1 MRYGKDLSLAFR
13 SLRSGGRFA
22 LVVLLLLALGV
33 GATTAMFSVV
43 NGVLLRPLALPDPGQ
58 LMLIGERIPEMPQTA
73 GLEWFVNLA
82 AFGAWQ
88 REASNFAG
96 MSLLISSRLPVMGS
110 SQPLLLHGV
119 KASTNL
125 FDVLDVRPAFGRT
138 FQPGDERDT
147 SVPVIISNA
156 LWRSAFNSDPGIIGR
171 NIGMPGSHATVI
183 GVLPEGFQIRGREF
197 GPMFEGSPAEFFRP
211 PDVGP
216 RDFLRA
222 RVFSDFD
229 YHVIGRLKPGVTR
242 TEALAQLNVI
252 QAELAR
258 TAPEK
263 LSLYAD
269 LIPMQDFAVEA
280 RRQGLWL
287 LLGGAGAVLLIVCVN
302 LGGLWIS
309 RLADRHR
316 EWGIRAALGATPG
329 ELSRQVLCEGILLGL
344 IGGLLGIAC
353 AAGSLRTLLAAAPAS
368 LPRLG
373 EIHIDWRVLIFGLAL
388 SLAAGFLTGLVPALR
403 LARLDPQ
410 TALRYAIATA
420 SSGFEST
427 RSRQALIAVQAAL
440 STLLLTAVGLL
451 GLSLYNLVS
460 QPIGFVAQGA
470 AQAEVSLI
478 NYSDGERSAILRQ
491 LPEAALALP
500 GVTHAGFTTQLP
512 LTGERGIDRFT
523 VPGKLYT
530 DSGGPQMTRGA
541 ISPGYLGALGVPL
554 LAGRDLRESDSNQSA
569 IVISAAAARALWPED
584 ADPRAAVGRVIA
596 NGDTR
601 FNIVGVAADARTR
614 LTEPAPPVVYSGYW
628 SARPAFSGSLVVR
641 SSLPV
646 DSLAGPLRQA
656 IGKLAPAAPMSN
668 LQALD
673 QLKANAVAPQR
684 YQLTLL
690 LLFAGLALFLA
701 ALGVYAL
708 VAHSV
713 ARRSKELAIRISL
726 GAAAGTIWSSVMR
739 EALIP
744 VIAGLGC
751 GLTAAVLTG
760 PLLRSQLFQVDPTN
774 PPVLVAAVTTVGIA
788 AICACLGPAYRATRT
803 DPLRALRAD

>member
-1 MRYGKDLSLAFR
+1 MRYGKHLTLALR
-13 SLRSGGRFA
+13 SLRSGGRFTLA
-22 LVVLLLLALGV
+22 VLLLLALGV

-43 NGVLLRPLALPDPGQ
+43 NGVLLRPLALPDSGQ
-58 LMLIGERIPEMPQTA
+58 LVLIGERIPQIPQTA
-73 GLEWFVNLA
+73 GRAWFVNLA

-88 REASNFAG
+88 REAEDFTG

-119 KASTNL
+119 KASTNF

-211 PDVGP
+211 TDVGP
-216 RDFLRA
+216 RDFPRA
-222 RVFSDFD
+222 SVFSDFD

-242 TEALAQLNVI
+242 TEALAQLNAI
-252 QAELAR
+252 QADLAR
-258 TAPEK
+258 TSPEK

-269 LIPMQDFAVEA
+269 LIPMQDFAVEG

-309 RLADRHR
+309 RLADRNR
-316 EWGIRAALGATPG
+316 EWGIRAALGAAPG
-329 ELSRQVLCEGILLGL
+329 ELSRQVLCEGMLLGL

-353 AAGSLRTLLAAAPAS
+353 AAGSLRTLLAAAPAN

-403 LARLDPQ
+403 LGRLDPQ
-410 TALRYAIATA
+410 TALRYATATA

-427 RSRQALIAVQAAL
+427 RSRQALIALQAAL

-451 GLSLYNLVS
+451 GLSFYKLISEPV
-460 QPIGFVAQGA
+460 GFVAEHA
-470 AQAEVSLI
+470 VQAEVSLI
-478 NYSDGERSAILRQ
+478 NYPNDQRLAILRQ
-491 LPEAALALP
+491 LPATALALP
-500 GVTHAGFTTQLP
+500 GVLQAGFTTQLP

-523 VPGKLYT
+523 RPGKVYG
-530 DSGGPQMTRGA
+530 DAGGPQLTVSA

-554 LAGRDLRESDSNQSA
+554 LAGRDLSEAGDQNA
-569 IVISAAAARALWPED
+569 IVISAAAARELWPED
-584 ADPRAAVGRVIA
+584 ANARAAVGRVIA
-596 NGDTR
+596 DGGGTQL
-601 FNIVGVAADARTR
+601 NIVGVAADARTR
-614 LTEPAPPVVYSGYW
+614 LTEPAPPVGYRCW
-628 SARPAFSGSLVVR
+628 GTTPPFSGSLVVR

-646 DSLAGPLRQA
+646 GSLEGPLRQA
-656 IGKLAPAAPMSN
+656 IGKLAPAAPISN
-668 LQALD
+668 LQPLGE
-673 QLKANAVAPQR
+673 LEANAVAPQR

-713 ARRSKELAIRISL
+713 AHRSKELAIRISL
-726 GAAAGTIWSSVMR
+726 GADARTIWSAVMR
-739 EALIP
+739 QALIP
-744 VIAGLGC
+744 VIVGLGS
-751 GLTAAVLTG
+751 GLTTAVLTG
-760 PLLRSQLFQVDPTN
+760 PMVRSLLFHVNPTN
-774 PPVLVAAVTTVGIA
+774 PAVLVTAVATMGIA
-788 AICACLGPAYRATRT
+788 AVCACLGPAYRATRT